1 MASVKKTFNINL
13 DTKYAETNRK
23 IMLTEGDTG
32 VVFHIVLSDEGMP
45 VDLSGCRVLAVFSN
59 SNGTSSQDSAV
70 PGNGVTIGGDDYNE
84 ITIDLKPSRF
94 SAGYNE
100 CEIQVYSG
108 DLMGTLITTARF
120 NFSAVPS
127 ILNPDSI
134 RDDERYPILLDLIQR
149 VKDLQS
155 GIGDM
160 TKEAYDPDKD
170 GKVLMSEYADRA
182 ETAFSADFVGGRSAD
197 YFASASALE
206 QEVAARDKAI
216 SAAVESITTETIG
229 AAKLGESGTVDGSQ
243 SYSPVVNEIDTTYT
257 LSLADAGKTILT
269 RNTAAA
275 TADHTIIIP
284 SHSEVPF
291 PTGTEIAIC
300 RYYGGAAEI
309 KAADDVYL
317 YYPGSPTS
325 SGGHPTGASVHI
337 ARRHSMAAI
346 KKLFRDYW
354 IVTGDIEEV

>member
-32 VVFHIVLSDEGMP
+32 VVFHIVLSDEGSP

-59 SNGTSSQDSAV
+59 SNGTSSQDSGV
-70 PGNGVTIGGDDYNE
+70 LGNGVTIGGDNYNE

-94 SAGYNE
+94 AAGYNE

-134 RDDERYPILLDLIQR
+134 RDDERYPILLDLIQQ

-160 TKEAYDPDKD
+160 TKDAYDPDKD
-170 GKVLMSEYADRA
+170 GKVLLADYADRA
-182 ETAFSADFVGGRSAD
+182 ETAFSADYVGGRDAD
-197 YFASASALE
+197 YFASKAALDI
-206 QEVAARDKAI
+206 EVAAREALAALVGGISAESLGAATMSTKSDAVLHADAWNETEYVLSVDNAKATSAIEIDKAPNI
-216 SAAVESITTETIG
+216 TVEQLEALQGANIVGVSQTAGSITLKAFG
-229 AAKLGESGTVDGSQ
+229 DV
-243 SYSPVVNEIDTTYT
+243 PEID
-257 LSLADAGKTILT
+257 IP
-269 RNTAAA
+269 
-275 TADHTIIIP
+275 II
-284 SHSEVPF
+284 V
-291 PTGTEIAIC
+291 
-300 RYYGGAAEI
+300 
-309 KAADDVYL
+309 
-317 YYPGSPTS
+317 
-325 SGGHPTGASVHI
+325 
-337 ARRHSMAAI
+337 
-346 KKLFRDYW
+346 
-354 IVTGDIEEV
+354 IVRGDL